1 MEVRQTR
8 EGESE
13 ELNSALFGDKE
24 GARETV
30 ATQEISRKI
39 NINLGRGS

>member
-1 MEVRQTR
+1 MEVKQTR
-8 EGESE
+8 EGER
-13 ELNSALFGDKE
+13 ELNSALFGDNE

>member
-1 MEVRQTR
+1 MEVTETKRK
-8 EGESE
+8 S
-13 ELNSALFGDKE
+13 ELNLALLGDKE

-39 NINLGRGS
+39 NINLGRGGS